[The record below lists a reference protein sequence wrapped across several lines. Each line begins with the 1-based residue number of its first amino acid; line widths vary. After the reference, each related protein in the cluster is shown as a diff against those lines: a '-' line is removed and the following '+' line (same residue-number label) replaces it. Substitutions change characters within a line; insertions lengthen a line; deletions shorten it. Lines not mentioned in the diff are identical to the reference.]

1 MRKEQS
7 KRKKNIGTKAGIKHI
22 RRKVAYVENTGNLER
37 KANKA
42 FFTLFNSSP
51 VAKALIDINTNR
63 YVEVNRGFLKLF
75 ECKKETVIGK
85 NPDELGLWA
94 DSSQRSMILKE
105 FRKNKFGSFNVDIIS
120 QKGKLKNVI
129 ISTEQIILSEKEY
142 LLGYLIDNTEIHEYE
157 KRLKESERKYRILLN
172 NNQNAIYEF
181 DFEKVRYKYISPS
194 IETILG
200 ISPEVFIKNRFN
212 IITPLL
218 DKEHR
223 KKIRAHYK
231 LLKSS
236 TGKKKRSFRIEYP
249 FTLKNQDQIWIADDQ
264 TVMYGKSGKAESV
277 IGNISDITDRKTNE
291 TLLMK
296 SEEQYKV
303 LFFSNPLPMWIF
315 DFHTL
320 YFLSVNDAAIKHYGY
335 SKPEFL
341 KMKLTDIRP
350 KREISKYLG
359 YRRKVIDNNWQN
371 KSYNAGV
378 WKHLKKNGEIID
390 VEITR
395 TPVIFEG
402 HDAVL
407 ILAND
412 ITGRLKTESTLIK
425 RNREISELYR
435 AGKELSK
442 TLRQRIEE
450 EQKGEKL

>member
-172 NNQNAIYEF
+172 NNQNAIYE
-181 DFEKVRYKYISPS
+181 
-194 IETILG
+194 
-200 ISPEVFIKNRFN
+200 
-212 IITPLL
+212 L
-218 DKEHR
+218 D
-223 KKIRAHYK
+223 
-231 LLKSS
+231 
-236 TGKKKRSFRIEYP
+236 
-249 FTLKNQDQIWIADDQ
+249 
-264 TVMYGKSGKAESV
+264 
-277 IGNISDITDRKTNE
+277 
-291 TLLMK
+291 
-296 SEEQYKV
+296 
-303 LFFSNPLPMWIF
+303 
-315 DFHTL
+315 
-320 YFLSVNDAAIKHYGY
+320 
-335 SKPEFL
+335 
-341 KMKLTDIRP
+341 
-350 KREISKYLG
+350 
-359 YRRKVIDNNWQN
+359 
-371 KSYNAGV
+371 
-378 WKHLKKNGEIID
+378 
-390 VEITR
+390 
-395 TPVIFEG
+395 
-402 HDAVL
+402 
-407 ILAND
+407 
-412 ITGRLKTESTLIK
+412 
-425 RNREISELYR
+425 
-435 AGKELSK
+435 
-442 TLRQRIEE
+442 
-450 EQKGEKL
+450 